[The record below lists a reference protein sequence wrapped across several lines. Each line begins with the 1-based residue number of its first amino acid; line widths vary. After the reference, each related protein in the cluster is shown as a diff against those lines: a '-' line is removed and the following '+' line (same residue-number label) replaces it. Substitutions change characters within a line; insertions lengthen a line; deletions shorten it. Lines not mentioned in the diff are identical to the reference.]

1 MLSRRQGWGH
11 RKNQSGMSIVELMV
25 GVAVGLMVT
34 AAASLLMSGQLVENR
49 RLVTETQLQQDL
61 RAATDIM
68 TRELRRTGAAPEDA
82 ILKTIWFPGASIVES
97 NTYAE
102 GLSTPAGEVI
112 YNYNPASTGGPYGYK
127 QVGSVLRVNLA
138 GGSGWQDLTDSNIMN
153 VQVNGFTPQFTVEPT
168 LAAIVLPCP
177 NLCPGGGIAC
187 WPKIEVR
194 LVSFAV
200 AAEAKRD
207 STVQRAITSAVR
219 VRNDRM
225 TYNSSIPAPPPG
237 VGSLPQL
244 CPA

>member
-1 MLSRRQGWGH
+1 MLSRRQGLGQ

-68 TRELRRTGAAPEDA
+68 TRELRRTGADTEAL
-82 ILKTIWFPGASIVES
+82 ILNTIWYPGASTVLRNAS
-97 NTYAE
+97 AE
-102 GLSTPAGEVI
+102 GLSTAAGEVI
-112 YNYNPASTGGPYGYK
+112 YDYNPASTGGPYSYK
-127 QVGSVLRVNLA
+127 QVGSVLRVDLA
-138 GGSGWQDLTDSNIMN
+138 GNSRWQDLTDVNIMN
-153 VQVNGFTPQFTVEPT
+153 VQPNGFTPQITVEPT

-177 NLCPGGGIAC
+177 SLCPGGGIAC
-187 WPKIEVR
+187 WPKVEVR

-207 STVQRAITSAVR
+207 NTVQRAISSAVR
-219 VRNDRM
+219 VRNDRI
-225 TYNSSIPAPPPG
+225 TYNNSITLPSGPA
-237 VGSLPQL
+237 PQL
-244 CPA
+244 CPV